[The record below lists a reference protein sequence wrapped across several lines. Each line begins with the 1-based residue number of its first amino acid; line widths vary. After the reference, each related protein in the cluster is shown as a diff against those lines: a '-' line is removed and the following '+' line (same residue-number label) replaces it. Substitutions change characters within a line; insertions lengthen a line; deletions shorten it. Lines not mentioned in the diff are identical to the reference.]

1 MKKKIKIFKN
11 KNFQD
16 KNSSWTTCNKQVDDD
31 NIKKSTEIKDR
42 IVLWTNELN
51 ELDDYGN
58 VYERKTQ
65 FHMIDAIHN

>member
-31 NIKKSTEIKDR
+31 NIKKK
-42 IVLWTNELN
+42 
-51 ELDDYGN
+51 
-58 VYERKTQ
+58 
-65 FHMIDAIHN
+65 IHWN